1 MAVIAT
7 LSGTALRPGISKN
20 RRYYSPDLIARMV
33 ERANERMTDESG
45 RPLTMRTGHPD
56 PESQQFAPVTATA
69 GRVTGLRVAEDGSA
83 RFTAELY
90 DSQAGRDVLALYDT
104 RGQRPAVRNVS
115 IRGRWLGDVVGLM
128 VDGVQCEGAD
138 DLELDGLDFTHLPGV
153 EGAQVDR
160 VAAPG
165 AALEAAGAV
174 GGLIFESLEE
184 TSVTVTETAAAPA
197 PHADLGYLADGQRRW
212 PLGTLAE
219 ARESWIAIHESKNA
233 ERYTAGQIKRL
244 RGRTAKALRGF
255 GVEVRR
261 DLGESAGPVLV
272 SRGQVAEGAF
282 FDGEYTRPGE
292 FYVRLDNG
300 AVCITVSS
308 CSIDPHDLGRVGTAA
323 MGGAVQA
330 LLAMDPDD
338 DGDIDVAGAPYQDT
352 DHGMEAT
359 PAGAAPAVE
368 GVTPRGLP
376 DADDDDDDTEGAAT
390 AGAPATETATGT
402 PPAPADQTP
411 ASTAE
416 AANTTES
423 EAPVMT
429 DATQAAAAEATPAPT
444 TPAPAAAAAP
454 LTIEA
459 LTAFGTA
466 MGEALAAKLAPAAP
480 AAAAVEAAPA
490 AVETPAVETPAVP
503 AVAETEDERISRLVE
518 AKLAERSAALEADN
532 KAFLQTE
539 IRAGRITPSRK
550 GLVGRVTEAGEM
562 QPVGGDVAE
571 GLNEHG
577 LPVKLAGNKAPHEL
591 VGAQRAGLSAL
602 LFEHYTNPQGR

>member
-20 RRYYSPDLIARMV
+20 RRYYSPELIERMV
-33 ERANERMTDESG
+33 ERANERLADEAG

-56 PESQQFAPVTATA
+56 PDTQQFAPVTATA

-104 RGQRPAVRNVS
+104 RGQKPAVRNVS

-128 VDGVQCEGAD
+128 VDGVQCEGAE

-153 EGAQVDR
+153 DGAQVDR

-184 TSVTVTETAAAPA
+184 TTVTVTETANPPA
-197 PHADLGYLADGQRRW
+197 VVQYADMGYLADGKQRY
-212 PLGTLAE
+212 PLTTLAE
-219 ARESWIAIHESKNA
+219 ARAAWSALNEAATADK
-233 ERYTAGQIKRL
+233 YTAAQLKRA
-244 RGRTAKALRGF
+244 RGRTVKALKGL

-261 DLGESAGPVLV
+261 DLAEAGPVLV
-272 SRGQVAEGAF
+272 QRGQVAEGGY

-338 DGDIDVAGAPYQDT
+338 DGDIDVPGAPYQDT
-352 DHGMEAT
+352 DHGMEGETAPRPFGDGRDDDEDDMEGAAT
-359 PAGAAPAVE
+359 AEAPTETNAGAPPAAE
-368 GVTPRGLP
+368 ATE
-376 DADDDDDDTEGAAT
+376 ATTEGAAT
-390 AGAPATETATGT
+390 KESEAPAMSDATKAAAESVETPAAPATVTISADALAEMVKAAATSAVAAVAEALKPVPAAPAAAPAAETPAAAPAAAPATEA
-402 PPAPADQTP
+402 
-411 ASTAE
+411 
-416 AANTTES
+416 
-423 EAPVMT
+423 
-429 DATQAAAAEATPAPT
+429 
-444 TPAPAAAAAP
+444 
-454 LTIEA
+454 
-459 LTAFGTA
+459 
-466 MGEALAAKLAPAAP
+466 APAAP
-480 AAAAVEAAPA
+480 AAETPA
-490 AVETPAVETPAVP
+490 AV
-503 AVAETEDERISRLVE
+503 ETEDERITRLVE
-518 AKLAERSAALEADN
+518 AKMAERTAALEAQHT
-532 KAFLQTE
+532 KFLQT
-539 IRAGRITPSRK
+539 AVQQGRVAPQRK
-550 GLVGRVTEAGEM
+550 GLVGRVSEAGEL
-562 QPVGGDVAE
+562 QQVGEAADT
-571 GLNEHG
+571 GLGAGG
-577 LPVKLAGNKAPHEL
+577 LPRAWAGDKAPHEL
-591 VGAQRAGLSAL
+591 VGAARAGMSAL
-602 LFEHYTNPQGR
+602 LFEHYTNPQGNR